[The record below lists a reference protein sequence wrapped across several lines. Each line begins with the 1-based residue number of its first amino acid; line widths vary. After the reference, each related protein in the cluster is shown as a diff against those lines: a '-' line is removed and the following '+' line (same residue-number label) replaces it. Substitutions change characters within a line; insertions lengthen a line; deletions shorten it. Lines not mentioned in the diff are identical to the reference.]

1 MERTKRPSA
10 SDAAAGRR
18 RDREGRRSRNPTGA
32 TLDDERDRPF
42 ASEPRAGGAGG
53 SRRSAVWPQI
63 PASALQ
69 AALAAL
75 PLLAYVPV
83 LYYSLT
89 TPFGLIDDYRELL
102 FVELLDGP
110 RQFLAWCRR
119 NFLEP
124 EIFRYRPFF
133 ELYFAFTAKIFGA
146 EPWLH
151 HLARWVVHF
160 AAVFLFAAAFLHV
173 VQGSGRTGVPRL
185 PAPAAAGPLLP
196 LALLVHLWIFFPNV
210 PAARLAPPEVQSV
223 FFLGLCTW
231 TFACLLRPAAPAART
246 GSRFGRQTPGAY
258 GLFLLAALGLSLSK
272 ETNIAPLLWIL
283 IAYGAFLAAEPG
295 SSSGKL
301 ARGAPLALIFG
312 FTLSRVRAASQWH
325 EAVGFDGFTANLQFI
340 LRNLFLRDTS
350 VLLTAA
356 FVILSAALLL
366 VAAARL
372 CMFRRL
378 ARTDR
383 GELLFVLFLLG
394 QFFSLYFM
402 VALSPVVTPR
412 YWYVLVPCFA
422 ALLAFGARFLL
433 VSLAGR
439 PAALRRAAAAASA
452 ALAAFVG
459 FFILVNYYNFL
470 FQTAV
475 EHSLRRAESDLI
487 ATVNRLLDG
496 DQRVQIRQQQSPLFP
511 HVSDVEVIALLGR
524 YYRDFQ
530 PRFLGRKH
538 LKTYA
543 GTDAMHAESPP
554 LEADQP
560 RWVVSVY
567 GSAGLSPPSPWRNG
581 GLRVVDL
588 YGDPRFVDADAVTIV
603 PRLDDYRLLSWAGTV
618 SGFLQRGAPRVVRDY
633 GVHAPGDKSR
643 YGWVV
648 YHAPYDVDEWMAGVL
663 SRIIARAG
671 EPAARSRWDVYVEEF
686 RRPRLAYLVREAC
699 EPADTEADFFVETAT
714 AAHGG
719 VHVAF
724 SFGFWGAA
732 AGGRCVA
739 AVELPEH
746 MVDSLEVGQ
755 YDVWRASVAFR

>member
-1 MERTKRPSA
+1 MEP
-10 SDAAAGRR
+10 
-18 RDREGRRSRNPTGA
+18 EGRRSRNPTGA

-42 ASEPRAGGAGG
+42 ASEPRAVGAGG
-53 SRRSAVWPQI
+53 SRRPGPGWPQV
-63 PASALQ
+63 PASTLQ

-75 PLLAYVPV
+75 PLLAFVPV

-89 TPFGLIDDYRELL
+89 TPLGLIDDYRELL

-110 RQFLAWCRR
+110 RQFLEWCRR
-119 NFLEP
+119 KFLEP
-124 EIFRYRPFF
+124 EIFRYRPF
-133 ELYFAFTAKIFGA
+133 ELYWAFTAKIFGA

-160 AAVFLFAAAFLHV
+160 AAVFLFAAAFLRFARRERAD
-173 VQGSGRTGVPRL
+173 QRF
-185 PAPAAAGPLLP
+185 PAPAEGLPLLP
-196 LALLVHLWIFFPNV
+196 LALLVYLWIFFPNV
-210 PAARLAPPEVQSV
+210 PAARLTPLEVQSV
-223 FFLGLCTW
+223 FFLGLCNW
-231 TFACLLRPAAPAART
+231 TFACLLRPAPPAART
-246 GSRFGRQTPGAY
+246 GSGFGRQTPGAY
-258 GLFLLAALGLSLSK
+258 ALFLLAALGLSLSK
-272 ETNIAPLLWIL
+272 ETNVALLLWIL
-283 IAYGAFLAAEPG
+283 IAYGAFLAVEPG
-295 SSSGKL
+295 SSIGKL

-312 FTLSRVRAASQWH
+312 FMFSRVHAASRYH
-325 EAVGFDGFTANLQFI
+325 ETVGFDGFAANLQFI
-340 LRNLFLRDTS
+340 LRNLFLFDTS
-350 VLLTAA
+350 VFLAAA
-356 FVILSAALLL
+356 FVVLSAASLLA
-366 VAAARL
+366 AAARL
-372 CMFRRL
+372 FMFRRL
-378 ARTDR
+378 PRAAR

-402 VALSPVVTPR
+402 VALSPVVAPR

-422 ALLAFGARFLL
+422 ALLAFGARFIL

-439 PAALRRAAAAASA
+439 AAALRRAAAA

-459 FFILVNYYNFL
+459 FFILVNYHAFL

-475 EHSLRRAESDLI
+475 QHSLRRAESDLI
-487 ATVNRLLDG
+487 GRVNRLLDG
-496 DQRVQIRQQQSPLFP
+496 DQRVQIRRQESLLWPY
-511 HVSDVEVIALLGR
+511 VEVIDLLDR

-567 GSAGLSPPSPWRNG
+567 GSAGLTPPRPRHG

-603 PRLDDYRLLSWAGTV
+603 PRLDDYRFLSWAGTV

-663 SRIIARAG
+663 SRIVARAG
-671 EPAARSRWDVYVEEF
+671 EPAARSHWDVYVEEF

-699 EPADTEADFFVETAT
+699 EPADTEAVFFVDTAT
-714 AAHGG
+714 AAHGD

-755 YDVWRASVAFR
+755 YDVWRASVAFPLPGGRGGSDP

>member
-1 MERTKRPSA
+1 MPRVY
-10 SDAAAGRR
+10 
-18 RDREGRRSRNPTGA
+18 TGA

-53 SRRSAVWPQI
+53 SRRPGPAWLQV
-63 PASALQ
+63 PASTLQ
-69 AALAAL
+69 AAIAAL
-75 PLLAYVPV
+75 PLLAFVPV

-89 TPFGLIDDYRELL
+89 TPLGLIDDYRELL

-110 RQFLAWCRR
+110 RQFLEWCRR

-124 EIFRYRPFF
+124 GIFRYRPFF
-133 ELYFAFTAKIFGA
+133 ELYFAFTTKIFGA

-173 VQGSGRTGVPRL
+173 VRGSGRTGVPRL
-185 PAPAAAGPLLP
+185 PAPAGVGPLLP

-223 FFLGLCTW
+223 FFLGLCNW
-231 TFACLLRPAAPAART
+231 TFACLLRPAAPAVHA

-258 GLFLLAALGLSLSK
+258 GLFLLAVLGLSLSK
-272 ETNIAPLLWIL
+272 ETNLAPLLWIL
-283 IAYGAFLAAEPG
+283 IAYGAFLAVEPG

-312 FTLSRVRAASQWH
+312 FMFSRVHAASRYH
-325 EAVGFDGFTANLQFI
+325 ETVGFDGFAANLLFI
-340 LRNLFLRDTS
+340 LRNLFLLDTS
-350 VLLTAA
+350 VLLAAA
-356 FVILSAALLL
+356 FVILSAASLLS
-366 VAAARL
+366 VAARL
-372 CMFRRL
+372 FMFRRL
-378 ARTDR
+378 PRAAR

-402 VALSPVVTPR
+402 VALSPVVAPR
-412 YWYVLVPCFA
+412 YWYAIVPSFA
-422 ALLAFGARFLL
+422 ALLAFGARFIL

-439 PAALRRAAAAASA
+439 PAALRRAAAAA
-452 ALAAFVG
+452 LAAFVG
-459 FFILVNYYNFL
+459 FFILVNYHNFL

-475 EHSLRRAESDLI
+475 QHSLRRAESSLI
-487 ATVNRLLDG
+487 ATVTRLLDG
-496 DQRVQIRQQQSPLFP
+496 DQRVQIRQQEISRFSQEIFRFS
-511 HVSDVEVIALLGR
+511 HVEVIDLLGR

-538 LKTYA
+538 LKAYA

-567 GSAGLSPPSPWRNG
+567 GSAGLTPPRPWHDG

-603 PRLDDYRLLSWAGTV
+603 PRLDDYRILSWAGTV
-618 SGFLQRGAPRVVRDY
+618 SGFLQRGAPRVTQDY
-633 GVHAPGDKSR
+633 GVQAPGDKSR

-663 SRIIARAG
+663 SRIVARAG

-699 EPADTEADFFVETAT
+699 EPADTEAVFFVDTAT
-714 AAHGG
+714 AAHGD